1 MYPLFSYST
10 GIIIQCFLKLLV
22 LPHFCL
28 SVTSPESKLV
38 TQEQAT
44 PYIVTISFTEHLL
57 VLAKGK

>member
-10 GIIIQCFLKLLV
+10 GITIQCFLKLLV

-28 SVTSPESKLV
+28 CVTSPESKPV

-44 PYIVTISFTEHLL
+44 PYIVTISFTVRLL
-57 VLAKGK
+57 VLAKDD